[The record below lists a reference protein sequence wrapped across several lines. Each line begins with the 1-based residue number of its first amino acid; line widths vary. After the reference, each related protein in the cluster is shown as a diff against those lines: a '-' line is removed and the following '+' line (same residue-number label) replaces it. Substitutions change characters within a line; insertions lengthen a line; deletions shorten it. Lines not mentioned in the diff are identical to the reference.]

1 MNLEEQVAAV
11 VGHSQKI
18 ENPKVTALLKDW
30 REAKKTF
37 IELFNGELIYQY
49 PTLFSFTLGEQEK
62 VERVNHFIQVV
73 DEEYNLSELSLFLE
87 AQKESFFENKVT
99 TDYEY
104 LNAEGKW
111 VEVPIGMKL
120 IKAFKFFISDKV
132 LLHRIQDEASMIIQE
147 NKLTGYLCL
156 SVHPLDY
163 LSSSENQCNWRSCHA
178 LNGDYRAGNLSY
190 MCDKSTVI
198 CYIRGEEEVK
208 LPNFPD
214 SVFWNNKKW
223 RMLLHFSE
231 DKNLVFA
238 ARPYPFALPNIL
250 ETIQA
255 VLSEAFKD
263 NVWRMSR
270 WTDYHTM
277 GGTDSQG
284 NDVDVKYHIAIN
296 STLYPI
302 RRVVKDKSKLHFN
315 DVLRSSVYT
324 PFYMTKAFVD
334 VKKPLVEIGSDPKCC
349 QCGEHSIEY
358 CDVMRCDTCE
368 LMYGSEDTD
377 GFTWCDMCHRRLYR
391 CDLQLMLIDSD
402 TLEIGFVCPK
412 CCSELSKRC
421 LKCGENVQT
430 SLLKQGLCPNCRKGD
445 N

>member
-11 VGHSQKI
+11 IGHSQGI
-18 ENPKVTALLKDW
+18 QSPNVTALLEDW
-30 REAKKTF
+30 REAKKSF
-37 IELFNGELIYQY
+37 IELFDNKLIYQC
-49 PTLFSFTLGEQEK
+49 PIPLSFSLGEREK
-62 VERVNHFIQVV
+62 EERVNHFIQVV
-73 DEEYNLSELSLFLE
+73 DEEYCLYELSLFLE
-87 AQKESFFENKVT
+87 AQKEGFFENKVI
-99 TDYEY
+99 TDYEF
-104 LNAEGKW
+104 LDEQGEW
-111 VEVPIGMKL
+111 VSVPVGMKL
-120 IKAFKFFISDKV
+120 IKAFKFFVSDAA
-132 LLHRIQDEASMIIQE
+132 LLHRVQDEASMIVQE
-147 NKLTGYLCL
+147 NKLTGYFCM

-163 LSSSENQCNWRSCHA
+163 LSSSENQYKWRSCHA

-238 ARPYPFALPNIL
+238 ARPYPFTLPNIL

-263 NVWRMSR
+263 NAWRMSR

-334 VKKPLVEIGSDPKCC
+334 VKNPLVEIGADPKCC
-349 QCGEHSIEY
+349 QCGKLPIEY
-358 CDVMRCDTCE
+358 CDVMRCDACE

-391 CDLQLMLIDSD
+391 YNLQPM
-402 TLEIGFVCPK
+402 
-412 CCSELSKRC
+412 
-421 LKCGENVQT
+421 
-430 SLLKQGLCPNCRKGD
+430 
-445 N
+445 